1 LLGDVAV
8 VLEAI
13 LVGVREVG
21 AVRIAEHVVWWAA
34 AAVRAVRVA
43 RTLGRVDD
51 VLLVALVLAS
61 SGAA

>member
-1 LLGDVAV
+1 
-8 VLEAI
+8 
-13 LVGVREVG
+13 LVGVGEVG

-34 AAVRAVRVA
+34 AAVRAVSVA
-43 RTLGRVDD
+43 RTLGRVVD